1 MGRSDG
7 GLADL
12 LIDLSKRTIL
22 VLGDVMLDSWVYG
35 DVSRIAQ
42 EAPIP
47 VLRITRRQQTLGGA
61 SNVAQNVAALG
72 SRAILIGVT
81 GTDPAGR
88 DLAELARANPLI
100 EPRLVATAERTT
112 TVKTRYVANAQPLLR
127 VDEETSKPLDDV
139 TAEAVLERF
148 RAALGECEI
157 VVLSNYA
164 KGVLSDRVL
173 RGAIEAARQ
182 AGKRILVDPKS
193 SDFARYHGVS
203 VLKPNRVEA
212 GRATGIDCV
221 DEAATEAAGRRALE
235 LTGAEAILVTR
246 DEQGLSVIERDGPAL
261 HLPTRAQEVFDD
273 TGAGDTVVATFAVA
287 LAGGADFGTAARLAN
302 AAAGVAVGKPGTAT
316 VSRDELAEALHL
328 DDLLATDRK
337 IMALDGALARVAEW
351 RARGLKVGFT
361 NGCFDLIHPGH
372 VSLLARARAACD
384 RLVVGLNT
392 DSSIKRLK
400 GENRPIQNEMA
411 RATVM
416 ASIAA
421 VDLVLP
427 FAEDTPIRLIEA
439 IRPEVLIKGADYT
452 VEQVVGA
459 EIVQSYGGRIFLV
472 PLEQGQ
478 STTGTIAR
486 IRAAGGLGE
495 GG

>member
-1 MGRSDG
+1 MSGGGDG

-12 LIDLSKRTIL
+12 LIDPSNRTIL

-35 DVSRIAQ
+35 EVGRIAQ

-72 SRAILIGVT
+72 SRAILIGLV
-81 GTDPAGR
+81 GDDPHGA
-88 DLAELARANPLI
+88 DLAALARANPRIL
-100 EPRLVATAERTT
+100 PRLVTASGRAT

-127 VDEETSKPLDDV
+127 VDEETTAPLDDA
-139 TAEAVLERF
+139 TSDALLALF
-148 RAALGECEI
+148 RAALAEADI

-164 KGVLSDRVL
+164 KGVLCDRVL
-173 RGAIEAARQ
+173 RGAIAAAQ
-182 AGKRILVDPKS
+182 AAGKRIVVDPKS

-246 DEQGLSVIERDGPAL
+246 DERGLSVIERDRPAL
-261 HLPTRAQEVFDD
+261 HLPTRALEVFDD

-287 LAGGADFGTAARLAN
+287 LANGADFGDAARLAN
-302 AAAGVAVGKPGTAT
+302 AAAGIAVGKPGTAT

-328 DDLLATDRK
+328 SDLLATDRK
-337 IMALDGALARVAEW
+337 IVGLDAAAERIAEW

-372 VSLLARARAACD
+372 VALLAGARAACD

-392 DSSIKRLK
+392 DGSIKRLK
-400 GENRPIQNEMA
+400 GDDRPIQNEMA

-421 VDLVLP
+421 VDLVVP
-427 FAEDTPIRLIEA
+427 FADDTPIRLIEA
-439 IRPEVLIKGADYT
+439 LRPDILIKGADYT
-452 VEQVVGA
+452 VDQVVGA
-459 EIVQSYGGRIFLV
+459 EIVQSYGGSVFLV
-472 PLEQGQ
+472 PLAQGQ
-478 STTGTIAR
+478 STTRTIAR
-486 IRAAGGLGE
+486 IRAAGGGLG
-495 GG
+495 

>member
-1 MGRSDG
+1 MSGTGDG

-12 LIDLSKRTIL
+12 LIDLSDRTIL

-35 DVSRIAQ
+35 EVSRIAP

-47 VLRITRRQQTLGGA
+47 VLRITRRQRTLGGA
-61 SNVAQNVAALG
+61 SNVAQNIAALG
-72 SRAILIGVT
+72 SRAILIGAV
-81 GTDPAGR
+81 GDDASAA
-88 DLAELARANPLI
+88 DLAALAGANPLI
-100 EPRLVATAERTT
+100 LPRLVTVPGRST

-127 VDEETSKPLDDV
+127 VDEETTLPLDDATADQV
-139 TAEAVLERF
+139 LALFGAALAEA
-148 RAALGECEI
+148 EI

-164 KGVLSDRVL
+164 KGVLCDRVL

-203 VLKPNRVEA
+203 ILKPNRREA
-212 GRATGIDCV
+212 GLATGIDCI
-221 DEAATEAAGRRALE
+221 DETATEAAGRRALE

-246 DEQGLSVIERDGPAL
+246 DEQGLSVIPRDGPAL
-261 HLPTRAQEVFDD
+261 HLPTRALEVFDD

-287 LAGGADFGTAARLAN
+287 LAGGAGFGDAARLAN

-337 IMALDGALARVAEW
+337 IVGQEAATRRIAEW

-372 VSLLARARAACD
+372 VALLAGARAACD

-392 DSSIKRLK
+392 DSSVKRLK
-400 GENRPIQNEMA
+400 GNERPIQNEMA

-421 VDLVLP
+421 VDLVVP

-439 IRPEVLIKGADYT
+439 LKPDILIKGADYT
-452 VEQVVGA
+452 VDQVVGA
-459 EIVQSYGGRIFLV
+459 DIVQAYGGRVFLV
-472 PLEQGQ
+472 PLDQGQ
-478 STTGTIAR
+478 STTRTIAR
-486 IRAAGGLGE
+486 IRAAGGGI
-495 GG
+495 

>member
-1 MGRSDG
+1 MSGGGDG

-12 LIDLSKRTIL
+12 LIDLSDRTIL

-35 DVSRIAQ
+35 EVSRIAQ

-47 VLRITRRQQTLGGA
+47 VLRITRREQTLGGA
-61 SNVAQNVAALG
+61 SNVAQNIAALG
-72 SRAILIGVT
+72 SRAILIGLVGEDT
-81 GTDPAGR
+81 AGTD
-88 DLAELARANPLI
+88 LAAIARANPRI
-100 EPRLVATAERTT
+100 DPRLVAVPGRST
-112 TVKTRYVANAQPLLR
+112 TVKTRYVANAQALLR
-127 VDEETSKPLDDV
+127 VDEELIEPPD
-139 TAEAVLERF
+139 TAGTEALLTAF
-148 RAALGECEI
+148 RAALAEADL

-164 KGVLSDRVL
+164 KGVLSDPVL
-173 RGAIEAARQ
+173 RGAIEAARA

-203 VLKPNRVEA
+203 VLKPNRKEA
-212 GRATGIDCV
+212 GRGTGIDCV

-235 LTGAEAILVTR
+235 ITGAEAILVTR
-246 DEQGLSVIERDGPAL
+246 DTHGLSVIPRDGAAL

-273 TGAGDTVVATFAVA
+273 TGAGDTVVAAFAVA
-287 LAGGADFGTAARLAN
+287 LASGATHADAARLAN

-316 VSRDELAEALHL
+316 VSRDELAEALHI

-337 IMALDGALARVAEW
+337 IAALDGALARIAEW

-372 VSLLARARAACD
+372 VALLARARAACD

-400 GENRPIQNEMA
+400 GAERPIQNEMA

-421 VDLVLP
+421 VDLVIP
-427 FAEDTPIRLIEA
+427 FAEDTPMRLIEA
-439 IRPEVLIKGADYT
+439 IRPDVLIKGADYT
-452 VEQVVGA
+452 VATVVGSD
-459 EIVQSYGGRIFLV
+459 IVQAYGGRVHLV

-478 STTGTIAR
+478 STTRTIQR
-486 IRAAGGLGE
+486 IKAAGGGLG
-495 GG
+495 